1 MSRVTK
7 IIAVPKPKINVP
19 KMGTILEGQRKLDDC
34 YNTNESSPQ
43 QTNHTSKVQL
53 VGDTAT
59 SNTK

>member
-1 MSRVTK
+1 M
-7 IIAVPKPKINVP
+7 IAVPKPKINVP
-19 KMGTILEGQRKLDDC
+19 KMGTILEGQRKLDDR

-53 VGDTAT
+53 VGDTAP